1 MVYQIDDFVL
11 VTVQGPPG
19 SPGMPGAS
27 GKPGKP
33 GDTGVSVSIHLT
45 KSHNTVLYVMQTTER
60 QRFCVIQYIHL
71 CAVRCNGLVFSFQG
85 ANGMKGDRGER
96 VSNISSVRAPSFEPQ
111 SISVSHVYSSP
122 SLALCLFPGRLCS
135 SEHDAVHCQ
144 TNV

>member
-96 VSNISSVRAPSFEPQ
+96 VSNIPKGPSSSF
-111 SISVSHVYSSP
+111 
-122 SLALCLFPGRLCS
+122 
-135 SEHDAVHCQ
+135 
-144 TNV
+144 